1 MRYRLLVTD
10 IDGTLVD
17 SHQEVPEANVK
28 AIRRLVAAG
37 GLYTFA
43 TGRNEQSVR
52 PYAEALGVNAPAILY
67 NGAKVVD
74 LSHNKTLF
82 EHCLSREAARF
93 VLRLVSSF
101 DVHPTLHLGGH
112 VYVQRANQ
120 VVRDHMA
127 KNGIPWIEVG
137 DLARFLERAPH
148 REKPTKILLIG
159 ADYVLEGLRRVI
171 QAGLPTLSV
180 MKSEPTYLE
189 VLPPGISKGA
199 ALLVLCEHL
208 GLDLQ
213 EVVAMGD
220 GPNDMTLIEA
230 AGLGV
235 AVANAAPELKER
247 ADFIS
252 RSNEECGV
260 AEVIETFF

>member
-1 MRYRLLVTD
+1 MKYKLLVTD

-28 AIRRLVAAG
+28 AIRRLLATG

-74 LSHNKTLF
+74 LSGDTTLF
-82 EHCLSREAARF
+82 EHCLARDAARS
-93 VLRLVSSF
+93 VLRLASSF

-112 VYVQRANQ
+112 VYVQRADPTI
-120 VVRDHMA
+120 RDHMA
-127 KNGIPWIEVG
+127 KNGVPWVEVG
-137 DLARFLERAPH
+137 DLARFIERVPDS
-148 REKPTKILLIG
+148 RNPTKLLLIG
-159 ADYVLEGLRRVI
+159 AEDVLEDVGRVVR
-171 QAGLPTLSV
+171 AELPALSI
-180 MKSEPTYLE
+180 MKSESTYLE

-199 ALLVLCEHL
+199 ALLVLCKHL
-208 GLDLQ
+208 GLDPQ

-235 AVANAAPELKER
+235 AVANATRELKER

-252 RSNEECGV
+252 RPNEECGV
-260 AEVIETFF
+260 AEVIERFF